1 MTFQQE
7 EELFPTI
14 GANDAFVKED
24 NTNTKSD
31 VDGPVKKDSDNANEA
46 VKANGK
52 RKVPEKSAEKKVFF
66 SCILITNWQ
75 MWRNKCVG
83 WVK

>member
-14 GANDAFVKED
+14 GANDALVKED
-24 NTNTKSD
+24 NNTNTESN
-31 VDGPVKKDSDNANEA
+31 VDAPVKKDSDNANEA

-52 RKVPEKSAEKKVFF
+52 RKVPEKSAEKKVF

-75 MWRNKCVG
+75 MW
-83 WVK
+83 